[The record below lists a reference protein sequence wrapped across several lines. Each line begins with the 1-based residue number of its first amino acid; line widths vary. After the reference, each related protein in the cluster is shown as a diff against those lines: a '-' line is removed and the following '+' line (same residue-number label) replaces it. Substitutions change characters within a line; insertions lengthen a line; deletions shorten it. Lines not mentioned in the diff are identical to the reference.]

1 MDKQSLDLIEE
12 GQQVDQWAVKQ
23 LLSSL
28 RSAYKERDHY
38 KEENEYLRA
47 ALSSCAKAVGVHAH
61 ETCSAEFLA
70 DIPKEIALIVE
81 SLRAQLKAAQKSP
94 AVAVPDDVKSQIYRL
109 IETCEKFYGTDEARG
124 TVAKWLEDS
133 VQSPRITEQDAREI
147 VEKIARNVPEDTND
161 NPMAFANEWA
171 LFVIEEA
178 KELLNKLNGVS
189 HEN

>member
-1 MDKQSLDLIEE
+1 MLTEQKIQEIRKKVSDESGQWHFDTLLFAREIE
-12 GQQVDQWAVKQ
+12 
-23 LLSSL
+23 
-28 RSAYKERDHY
+28 
-38 KEENEYLRA
+38 
-47 ALSSCAKAVGVHAH
+47 KAVI
-61 ETCSAEFLA
+61 
-70 DIPKEIALIVE
+70 DDN
-81 SLRAQLKAAQKSP
+81 AQQSP
-94 AVAVPDDVKSQIYRL
+94 AVEVPDDVKSQIYRL

-189 HEN
+189 HE